1 MNTLYNPNKSPQK
14 SIKNT
19 GFKDKQKAL
28 DTLKII
34 KKLNK
39 NHQMQIVLTMYYRA
53 EYHPYKTKNM
63 IEAQQIFKK
72 WLINNGYQTSISNQ
86 LKIQPNKIKK

>member
-1 MNTLYNPNKSPQK
+1 
-14 SIKNT
+14 
-19 GFKDKQKAL
+19 
-28 DTLKII
+28 
-34 KKLNK
+34 
-39 NHQMQIVLTMYYRA
+39 MYYRA